1 MVKSKDLD
9 INDFENFNDW
19 IEAKRELEEQERLQF
34 LEDTREKCYQ
44 CNDGDFHYRLLVL
57 RVCEKYNL
65 DTDYPP
71 DVAYRVVNNY
81 VEKINDIS
89 FEDYICGPNA
99 PLIRPS
105 KEIRKIFYEFD
116 FLEKNSE
123 IIELANKVYNLNLE
137 IASGGIWGESYL
149 FSESFSFESF
159 TPIDI
164 KELHTLKQEL
174 EVLKKHNTDTKTIKE
189 VEEQIKN
196 YGLTDDILELI

>member
-1 MVKSKDLD
+1 MVTSKDLD
-9 INDFENFNDW
+9 INDFEDFNDW
-19 IEAKRELEEQERLQF
+19 IEAKKELEEQERLQF

-44 CNDGDFHYRLLVL
+44 CNDGDFHYRLLAL

-65 DTDYPP
+65 ETDSLS

-81 VEKINDIS
+81 VEKTNDIS

-105 KEIRKIFYEFD
+105 KEIRKIFHEFD
-116 FLEKNSE
+116 FLEKDCE

-137 IASGGIWGESYL
+137 IISDGIWGESYL

-159 TPIDI
+159 TPINI
-164 KELHTLKQEL
+164 RELRTLKQEL
-174 EVLKKHNTDTKTIKE
+174 TVLKKHNIDSKTIRK